1 MSDVIWVYGEVV
13 DGAVTSTTLE
23 MVTKAAQVGTAE
35 AILLGPAPEGAVE
48 LLGEHGASKVYRSA
62 DPVFHE
68 YLTLPAA
75 AVVEALIRQHKPAA
89 VLFASSYGG
98 RDVAAAISASLDC
111 GAITDVA
118 DFTLTD
124 GTVEAKIPAL
134 GASYWNTST
143 LVHDD
148 VKILLVRPKA
158 FEPAHNPK
166 TPVVEEVAAADGAE
180 LCKVRVKERVTA
192 KAEGPQLDGANVI
205 VAGGQESMS
214 NAPYLMLKGR
224 QGYRYGHST
233 IYDHMALDGLED
245 AYDKG
250 KAMGVFAE
258 DCAAK
263 YSFTR
268 EQQDAFSLESLRRA
282 RAATEDGSFK
292 WEITPVTVAGRK
304 GDTVVD
310 IDEAPTKAMPE
321 KIPTLKPAFKKDGTV
336 TAANSSSIS
345 DGAAAM
351 VLMRASTAEKLG
363 VKPLARIVAH
373 SQHSQEPSW
382 FTTAPVGA
390 LKNLFAKTGWK
401 AEDVDLYEINEAF
414 AVVTMAAMTDFKLP
428 HDKVNIHGG
437 ATALGHPIGAS
448 GARLMTTLIGAL
460 RKTGG
465 KRGVA
470 TLCIGGG
477 EAVAMAIEMI

>member
-1 MSDVIWVYGEVV
+1 MSDPVVIVSVARTPMGGMMGSLSGLAANQL
-13 DGAVTSTTLE
+13 GAIAI
-23 MVTKAAQVGTAE
+23 KAAVERAGIDPQQVQEVIMGNVLQAGQGQ
-35 AILLGPAPEGAVE
+35 APA
-48 LLGEHGASKVYRSA
+48 
-62 DPVFHE
+62 
-68 YLTLPAA
+68 
-75 AVVEALIRQHKPAA
+75 RQA
-89 VLFASSYGG
+89 
-98 RDVAAAISASLDC
+98 
-111 GAITDVA
+111 
-118 DFTLTD
+118 
-124 GTVEAKIPAL
+124 AL
-134 GASYWNTST
+134 GAGLPQSVACTTIHKVCGSGLKAAMFGHDLLLAGST
-143 LVHDD
+143 D
-148 VKILLVRPKA
+148 VV
-158 FEPAHNPK
+158 
-166 TPVVEEVAAADGAE
+166 
-180 LCKVRVKERVTA
+180 
-192 KAEGPQLDGANVI
+192 

-233 IYDHMALDGLED
+233 VYDHMALDGLED
-245 AYDKG
+245 AYAKG
-250 KAMGVFAE
+250 TAMGVFAE

-268 EQQDAFSLESLRRA
+268 EQQDEFALESLRRA

-292 WEITPVTVAGRK
+292 WEIAPVTVAGRK

-310 IDEAPTKAMPE
+310 SDEAPAKAMPE
-321 KIPTLKPAFKKDGTV
+321 KIPALKPAFKKDGTV
-336 TAANSSSIS
+336 TAANASSIS

-363 VKPLARIVAH
+363 AKPLARIVAH
-373 SQHSQEPSW
+373 SQHSHEPEW

-390 LKNLFAKTGWK
+390 LKNLFAKTGWQP
-401 AEDVDLYEINEAF
+401 EDVDLFEINEAF
-414 AVVTMAAMTDFKLP
+414 AVVTMAAMNELNLP
-428 HDKVNIHGG
+428 HDKVNVHGG

-448 GARLMTTLIGAL
+448 GARLVVSLIGAL